1 MQFKKHDRRQVR
13 IEKQIQ
19 ESLAS
24 FILTHFNVSEHGLI
38 SVTRVQ
44 VPRDLKSADVY
55 VHQFGKGEEAQEE
68 LIEKIEKKVSLIQR
82 HLTNDLKLR
91 FSPRLSFFYDTA
103 FDKTLAVDK
112 LIYDMTKSGA
122 IKKSDESVD

>member
-24 FILTHFNVSEHGLI
+24 FLLKNLNVNEDGLV
-38 SVTRVQ
+38 SVTRVEI
-44 VPRDLKSADVY
+44 PKDLKNAEVF
-55 VHQFGKGEEAQEE
+55 VHQYGKTDEEHDM
-68 LIEKIEKKVSLIQR
+68 LIEKLEKRAGLIQR
-82 HLTNDLKLR
+82 HLASDLKLR
-91 FSPRLSFFYDTA
+91 FCPKLEFHYDKV

-112 LIYDMTKSGA
+112 LIYDMTQSGA
-122 IKKSDESVD
+122 IKKNDESSD

>member
-1 MQFKKHDRRQVR
+1 MQFKKHDRRQMR

-24 FILTHFNVSEHGLI
+24 FLLHTLKVNEDGLV

-44 VPRDLKSADVY
+44 VPRDLKTADVF
-55 VHQFGKGEEAQEE
+55 VHQYGTNEEEHE
-68 LIEKIEKKVSLIQR
+68 NLIEKLEKRVGLIQK
-82 HLTNDLKLR
+82 HLSHDLKLR
-91 FSPRLSFFYDTA
+91 FCPRLTFHYDKA

-122 IKKSDESVD
+122 IKKNDEGAE

>member
-24 FILTHFNVSEHGLI
+24 FLLKNLNVNEDGLV

-44 VPRDLKSADVY
+44 IPRDLKTAEVF
-55 VHQFGKGEEAQEE
+55 VHQYGKTDEEHDN
-68 LIEKIEKKVSLIQR
+68 LVEKLEKRVGLIQK
-82 HLTNDLKLR
+82 HLASDLKLR
-91 FSPRLSFFYDTA
+91 FCPKLEFHYDST

-122 IKKSDESVD
+122 IKKTDESSD